1 MGRNENGQVRVRG
14 TQDGLVMHL
23 PADLPRSALLEEVRA
38 CITGAGGFF
47 RQAEVVIDYGTRPP
61 DSEEIGALISVLA
74 AKSITIRSV
83 TAGLPVYRDLLQD
96 WGYHPIRL
104 NGRDDAVSIRDL
116 PTAHTEEER
125 GARYV
130 RRTLR
135 SGSSVR
141 SAGDIVILGDVNAG
155 AEVFAGG
162 DVIVWGVVRG
172 TVHAGM
178 NGDFSATICALRL
191 VPTQL
196 RIGTIFARPPDE
208 HGNQVDTP
216 MIARVQGGEIVVD
229 RWHSDRRHSR

>member
-1 MGRNENGQVRVRG
+1 
-14 TQDGLVMHL
+14 MHL
-23 PADLPRSALLEEVRA
+23 PHDLPRSALLGQVRE

-61 DSEEIGALISVLA
+61 DVEEIVALRSVLA
-74 AKSITIRSV
+74 TNSITIRSV
-83 TAGLPVYRDLLQD
+83 TAAVPAYRELLQV

-104 NGRDDAVSIRDL
+104 NGRDEAASIRDL
-116 PTAHTEEER
+116 PVTHTEGER
-125 GARYV
+125 GALYV

-141 SAGDIVILGDVNAG
+141 SVGDVVVLGDINAG

-178 NGDFSATICALRL
+178 NGDFHATICALRL

-208 HGNQVDTP
+208 KGGQVDTP
-216 MIARVQGGEIVVD
+216 MIAHVQDGEIVVEHW
-229 RWHSDRRHSR
+229 RSDRRLSR

>member
-1 MGRNENGQVRVRG
+1 
-14 TQDGLVMHL
+14 MHL
-23 PADLPRSALLEEVRA
+23 PPDLPRSALLGQVRE

-61 DSEEIGALISVLA
+61 DTEEIVALRSVLA
-74 AKSITIRSV
+74 TNAVTIRSI
-83 TAGLPVYRDLLQD
+83 TAANPAYRELLQA
-96 WGYHPIRL
+96 WEYHPIRL
-104 NGRDDAVSIRDL
+104 NGREDAGSIRDL
-116 PTAHTEEER
+116 SVTHPEGER
-125 GARYV
+125 GAFYV

-141 SAGDIVILGDVNAG
+141 SVGDVVILGDVNGG

-178 NGDFSATICALRL
+178 NGDFNATICALRL

-196 RIGTIFARPPDE
+196 RIGTIFARPPDDK
-208 HGNQVDTP
+208 GDQMDTP
-216 MIARVQGGEIVVD
+216 MIAHVQDGEIVVEHW
-229 RWHSDRRHSR
+229 RSDRRLSR

>member
-1 MGRNENGQVRVRG
+1 
-14 TQDGLVMHL
+14 MHL
-23 PADLPRSALLEEVRA
+23 PPDLPRPALLEELRA
-38 CITGAGGFF
+38 CLTGAGDFF

-61 DSEEIGALISVLA
+61 DVEEIVALRSVLA
-74 AKSITIRSV
+74 GRAITIRSI
-83 TAGLPVYRDLLQD
+83 TAAIPAYREILQA
-96 WGYHPIRL
+96 WGFHPIRL
-104 NGRDDAVSIRDL
+104 NGWDNTVHGREIPV
-116 PTAHTEEER
+116 AHTEGER
-125 GARYV
+125 GALYV

-141 SAGDIVILGDVNAG
+141 SAGDVVILGDVNAG

-178 NGDFSATICALRL
+178 NGDFQATICALRL

-208 HGNQVDTP
+208 QGGQIDTP
-216 MIARVQGGEIVVD
+216 MIARVQDGEIVVEHW
-229 RWHSDRRHSR
+229 RSDRRLSR

>member
-23 PADLPRSALLEEVRA
+23 PPDLPRSALLGQVRES
-38 CITGAGGFF
+38 ITGAGSFF
-47 RQAEVVIDYGTRPP
+47 RQAEIVIDYGTRPP
-61 DSEEIGALISVLA
+61 DVEEIVELRSALAVN
-74 AKSITIRSV
+74 SITIRSI
-83 TAGLPVYRDLLQD
+83 TAAIPAYREILQV

-104 NGRDDAVSIRDL
+104 NGPTDAGSIRDL
-116 PTAHTEEER
+116 PVAHTDGER
-125 GARYV
+125 GALYV

-141 SAGDIVILGDVNAG
+141 SVGDVVIVGDVNAG

-162 DVIVWGVVRG
+162 DVVVWGVARG
-172 TVHAGM
+172 TIHAGM
-178 NGDFSATICALRL
+178 NGDFHATICALRL

-208 HGNQVDTP
+208 KGDQVDTP
-216 MIARVQGGEIVVD
+216 MIARVQDGEIVVEHW
-229 RWHSDRRHSR
+229 RSERRLNR

>member
-23 PADLPRSALLEEVRA
+23 PPDLPRPTLLGQVRE
-38 CITGAGGFF
+38 CLTGAGGFF
-47 RQAEVVIDYGTRPP
+47 RQAEVVVDYGTRPP
-61 DSEEIGALISVLA
+61 DVEEIVALRSVLA
-74 AKSITIRSV
+74 GNAITIRSI
-83 TAGLPVYRDLLQD
+83 TAAIPAYREILQA

-104 NGRDDAVSIRDL
+104 NGRDNTMHGREIPV
-116 PTAHTEEER
+116 THTEGER
-125 GARYV
+125 GALYV

-178 NGDFSATICALRL
+178 NGDFQATICALRL

-208 HGNQVDTP
+208 QGGQMDTP
-216 MIARVQGGEIVVD
+216 MIARVQDGEIVVEHW
-229 RWHSDRRHSR
+229 RSDRRVSR